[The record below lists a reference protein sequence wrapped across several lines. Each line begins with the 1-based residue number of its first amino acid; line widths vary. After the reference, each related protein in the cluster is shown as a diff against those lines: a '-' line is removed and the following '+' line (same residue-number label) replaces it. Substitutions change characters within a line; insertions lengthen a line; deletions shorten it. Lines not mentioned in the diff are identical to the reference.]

1 MNKLI
6 IGLTISVV
14 FYGCFYYTQYSKNK
28 KISEK
33 KNTKPDNNNNKSD
46 EDIIEDIIDE
56 IITNVIIEKKQY
68 DNSEKN
74 PSEKKVSFDDN
85 WITINP

>member
-14 FYGCFYYTQYSKNK
+14 LYGCFYYTQYSKNK

-33 KNTKPDNNNNKSD
+33 KITKPDNNNKSD